1 MAGCNKAYTD
11 NFITSRPSTR
21 LHAPPGGSSSVGS
34 LLFGGTPEHRQQPQ
48 QQKPQHVGIGHLPG
62 HGNQPQRMGKE
73 NRSGN
78 PQQGSYSQPKQ
89 VHEKPASMTDESKS
103 SEAMTDA
110 EKVREF
116 TFEAGQPVPETPQ
129 VMNVGEVN
137 FIVKMILDELLE
149 LYSTVLPPQ
158 RAKSVMMKMIEEA
171 KEVRK
176 MNCGPNDQHEI
187 IAEQGDAFVDIWYYS
202 LNCMAK
208 KGVNLSAIFDL
219 VHNANMAKRDPQTGK
234 FEKRQ
239 DGKIIKPRGWRAPN
253 VGAEIKRQLQQ
264 GSWQ

>member
-11 NFITSRPSTR
+11 NFITSRSSTR
-21 LHAPPGGSSSVGS
+21 VAAPPGGGSSVGT
-34 LLFGGTPEHRQQPQ
+34 LLFGGPPEHRQQPQ
-48 QQKPQHVGIGHLPG
+48 PQQPQHIGIGHLPG
-62 HGNQPQRMGKE
+62 HGNQPQRMGVGKE
-73 NRSGN
+73 NRNSNQNYG
-78 PQQGSYSQPKQ
+78 QPKE
-89 VHEKPASMTDESKS
+89 VYEKPVSMRDESKS

-129 VMNVGEVN
+129 AMNVREVN

-234 FEKRQ
+234 FEKRA

-253 VGAEIKRQLQQ
+253 VGMEIKRQLQQ
-264 GSWQ
+264 GAWQ